1 MPIYNTQYIEKWI
14 RYLNDT
20 DRDMSRMAAEKLG
33 DTMDTTVVPELIN
46 TLANR
51 PDDIRLAAVRSLG
64 KIGDRKAVKP
74 LIKLLDDMNPMIA
87 STAADALGQIGDD
100 SAVPALRDI
109 LSTYKNNLGRHNQI
123 HGQNR
128 GLFMAAVY
136 ALQAIN
142 TPAARSAVDRYYR

>member
-33 DTMDTTVVPELIN
+33 DTMDSSVVPDLVN
-46 TLANR
+46 TLSNR

-64 KIGDRKAVKP
+64 KLGDNAAVKP
-74 LIKLLDDMNPMIA
+74 LIKLLGDDNPMIA
-87 STAADALGQIGDD
+87 STAADALGQIGHS
-100 SAVPALRDI
+100 SAVPALSNI
-109 LSTYKNNLGRHNQI
+109 LSSYKNDVNRHDQL

-136 ALQAIN
+136 ALQSIN
-142 TPAARSAVDRYYR
+142 TPAARSAIQRYYK

>member
-33 DTMDTTVVPELIN
+33 DTMDSSVVPELIN
-46 TLANR
+46 TLSNR
-51 PDDIRLAAVRSLG
+51 PDDVRLAAVRSLG
-64 KIGDRKAVKP
+64 KLGDRTAVKS
-74 LIKLLDDMNPMIA
+74 LINLLDDDNPMIA
-87 STAADALGQIGDD
+87 STAADALGQIGHE
-100 SAVPALRDI
+100 SAVSALKDI
-109 LSTYKNNLGRHNQI
+109 HANYTSGKNLHNEL

-136 ALQAIN
+136 ALQTIN
-142 TPAARSAVDRYYR
+142 TPLARSALKRYYK